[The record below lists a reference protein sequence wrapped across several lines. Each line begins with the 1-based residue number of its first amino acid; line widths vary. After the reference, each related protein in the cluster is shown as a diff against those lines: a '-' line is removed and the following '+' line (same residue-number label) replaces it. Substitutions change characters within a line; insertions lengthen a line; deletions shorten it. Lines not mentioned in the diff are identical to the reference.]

1 MAKRPTTV
9 MIKKNAKLAR
19 RKAHSP
25 LPEGADPINDGPEKY
40 ETGREVLTLPV
51 SGEVADGPE
60 YTVSPF
66 RAMLADR
73 GRTISSGM
81 HVPTAKS
88 RQGVMY
94 AAGLGLSQESI
105 AKVIG
110 ISIDTLRRHYEEELG
125 SAQAVMMSDI
135 QTNLYNIARDP
146 KHKGTVQAGMFLLS
160 KLGGEVYKEKKAME
174 LSGPDGKPLQIDQQ
188 TRTVDPTLLS
198 HDQRDALREI
208 LTSALKLAQQPGP
221 VQVEGEYREVGG
233 D

>member
-9 MIKKNAKLAR
+9 MIKKNAKLAK

-51 SGEVADGPE
+51 SSEGADGPE

-94 AAGLGLSQESI
+94 AAGLGMSQESI

-110 ISIDTLRRHYEEELG
+110 ISLDTLCSHYREELD

-135 QTNLYNIARDP
+135 QTNLYNI
-146 KHKGTVQAGMFLLS
+146 
-160 KLGGEVYKEKKAME
+160 
-174 LSGPDGKPLQIDQQ
+174 
-188 TRTVDPTLLS
+188 
-198 HDQRDALREI
+198 EI
-208 LTSALKLAQQPGP
+208 GRAH
-221 VQVEGEYREVGG
+221 V
-233 D
+233 